1 MPPDVKKVRALQ
13 LNLEGLFKLLGGSS
27 DDKERFLEIIK
38 GITTPIEIKLIN
50 AQIDALSA
58 HTKSSPGRSKIFAG
72 HGPTDSQTRI
82 ARWSEHVAS
91 SSGPKHDSCS
101 RYRPRRCDWSR
112 FKRDFSKRSFL
123 H

>member
-58 HTKSSPGRSKIFAG
+58 HTKAVQAG
-72 HGPTDSQTRI
+72 AKALQTTAQQI
-82 ARWSEHVAS
+82 ARR
-91 SSGPKHDSCS
+91 G
-101 RYRPRRCDWSR
+101 
-112 FKRDFSKRSFL
+112 
-123 H
+123 